1 MEGTRTLHYIYLLIL
16 ELLTHLVNPPT
27 NCLKTLQTCSRNQ
40 KINQR
45 GYLPNKGWKPTRAI
59 WCANYKTNRKSYDD
73 AYLRHIYII
82 NILEQVYLIMHYI
95 YMIQQTPCW
104 LTLHR
109 LKGITKN
116 YSMNP
121 TSLIVLQWLLLWT
134 NIKSLFLDYPLNY
147 VFIFEVN
154 LTTY

>member
-1 MEGTRTLHYIYLLIL
+1 MEGVFFWKKEKR
-16 ELLTHLVNPPT
+16 
-27 NCLKTLQTCSRNQ
+27 KKKKRNQ

-134 NIKSLFLDYPLNY
+134 NMKSLFLDYPLNY
-147 VFIFEVN
+147 VFIWGEFDN
-154 LTTY
+154 ILKLPSNHSYKM